1 MTDLN
6 DLFHADYYR
15 DNHAINKDIVGALKE
30 KELCEERDTQ
40 GERLFWKCSSGVFNV
55 KNSRI

>member
-6 DLFHADYYR
+6 NLFHADYYR
-15 DNHAINKDIVGALKE
+15 DNHAIDKDIVGALKE

-40 GERLFWKCSSGVFNV
+40 GERLFWKC
-55 KNSRI
+55 